1 MTVSPD
7 AQPSFVSATRT
18 AYDTV
23 AASYAEM
30 ADGMLAES
38 TWDRAMLNA
47 FAELVGPAGPVG
59 DLGCGPGRIAGYLA
73 SLGLDVFGLDLS
85 PGMVEVARRA
95 YPGLKFE
102 VGSLLA
108 LELANES
115 LAGALTWYSIIHTPP
130 ARLPEVFAELAR
142 VLVPGGRLL
151 LAFQVGDEVRHIEQ
165 GYGHDGLSLD
175 AYRLRPELIEQL
187 AADAGLTVESRLVRE
202 PEPPHEKTP
211 QAYLVA
217 RKG

>member
-7 AQPSFVSATRT
+7 AQPGFVSATRA

-23 AASYAEM
+23 AASYAEI
-30 ADGMLAES
+30 AEGMLADS

-47 FAELVGPAGPVG
+47 FAELVGPAGPVA

-73 SLGLDVFGLDLS
+73 SLGLDVFGVDLS

-95 YPGLKFE
+95 WPELTFQ

-108 LELANES
+108 LELADES
-115 LAGALTWYSIIHTPP
+115 LAGALAWYSIIHTPP

-175 AYRLRPELIEQL
+175 AYRLRPELIENL
-187 AADAGLTVESRLVRE
+187 AADAGFTIESRLVRA
-202 PEPPHEKTP
+202 PEPPHEKVP

-217 RKG
+217 RKV

>member
-7 AQPSFVSATRT
+7 AQPAFVSATRT

-23 AASYAEM
+23 AVSYAEVL
-30 ADGMLAES
+30 DGLLAES

-73 SLGLDVFGLDLS
+73 SLGLDVFGVDLS
-85 PGMVEVARRA
+85 PAMVEVARRA

-108 LELANES
+108 LELADES
-115 LAGALTWYSIIHTPP
+115 LAGALAWYSIIHTPP
-130 ARLPEVFAELAR
+130 ARLPEVFGELAR

-187 AADAGLTVESRLVRE
+187 AADAGLTIESRLVRA

>member
-1 MTVSPD
+1 MTDSPD
-7 AQPSFVSATRT
+7 AQPGFVSATRT
-18 AYDTV
+18 AYNTV
-23 AASYAEM
+23 AASYAEA
-30 ADGMLAES
+30 ADGLLAES
-38 TWDRAMLNA
+38 IWDRAMLNA
-47 FAELVGPAGPVG
+47 FAELVGPTGPVG

-73 SLGLDVFGLDLS
+73 SLGLDVFGVDLS
-85 PGMVEVARRA
+85 PGMVEVARQA

-108 LELANES
+108 LELADES
-115 LAGALTWYSIIHTPP
+115 LAGALAWYSIIHTPP
-130 ARLPEVFAELAR
+130 ARLPELFAELAR

-175 AYRLRPELIEQL
+175 AYRLRPELVERL
-187 AADAGLTVESRLVRE
+187 LVGAGFTVESRLVRE
-202 PEPPHEKTP
+202 PEPPHEKTS